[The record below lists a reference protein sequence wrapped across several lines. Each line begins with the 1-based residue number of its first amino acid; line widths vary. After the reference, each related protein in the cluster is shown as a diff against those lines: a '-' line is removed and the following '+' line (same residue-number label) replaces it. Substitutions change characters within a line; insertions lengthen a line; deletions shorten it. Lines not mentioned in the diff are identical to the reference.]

1 MSRNNGNSNGKPLDT
16 LKLYE
21 LSAEIEECLITT
33 EDDPNWDPERFRNL
47 KLAFEA
53 KLDGC
58 AKAIKNLEA
67 TEKAIRAHIKTQT
80 ARAAVI
86 GNNAKA
92 LREYVKTHMER
103 NRITKLNAGTHRFSV
118 QQNSRPSIEVIDEAV
133 VDEQWKNVR
142 VQVNRDAIAQ
152 HFTETGEEPKG
163 TRIEVKSH
171 LRLS

>member
-1 MSRNNGNSNGKPLDT
+1 MSRNNGKPLET

-33 EDDPNWDPERFRNL
+33 EDDPHWDPERFRNL
-47 KLAFEA
+47 KLAFEE

-58 AKAIKNLEA
+58 AKVIKNLEA
-67 TEKAIRAHIKTQT
+67 TAKAIRDHVKTQS
-80 ARAAVI
+80 ARAAAI

-103 NRITKLNAGTHRFSV
+103 NRIKKLDAGTHRFSV
-118 QQNSRPSIEVIDEAV
+118 RQNSRPSIEVTDEAIV
-133 VDEQWKNVR
+133 PEEYRTLEVKIK
-142 VQVNRDAIAQ
+142 RDAIAEN
-152 HFTETGEEPKG
+152 FLETGEEPKG
-163 TRIEVKSH
+163 VKIEVKSH